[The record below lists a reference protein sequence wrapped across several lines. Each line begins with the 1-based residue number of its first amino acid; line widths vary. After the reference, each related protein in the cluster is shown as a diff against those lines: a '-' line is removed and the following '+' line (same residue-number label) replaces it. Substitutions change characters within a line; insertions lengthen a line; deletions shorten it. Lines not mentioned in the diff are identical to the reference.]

1 MSIHDQTNSTGPNS
15 SARDSFEQAYQ
26 KAKAALFMAKT
37 DEQRQ
42 EALNLY
48 NDLLLEFSEHPRVY
62 LAEIDVAKM
71 GDGSPSSLK
80 KGNDILERLL
90 RRHDLETEAGVNIA
104 LELLDFRLRLGA
116 RTELMQLRDSEALVD
131 NLLASGVDRTTKI
144 KLVVFQLEIAR
155 YDKQPAAGIELA
167 RQKLIEELNWIEEGG
182 IEELRDKKQRSEYMS
197 AVRNLHWSMANV
209 LAANPS
215 KEAIEAA
222 TGVPQMA
229 MDVDRDHLLNAIK
242 SARQHLKS
250 AEQSQESAEQESDFW

>member
-1 MSIHDQTNSTGPNS
+1 MTIITKRNGSMSIHDQTNSTGPNS

-48 NDLLLEFSEHPRVY
+48 NDLLLGFSEHPRVY

-80 KGNDILERLL
+80 RGNDILERLL
-90 RRHDLETEAGVNIA
+90 RRHDLETEVGVNIA

-155 YDKQPAAGIELA
+155 YDKTTGC
-167 RQKLIEELNWIEEGG
+167 
-182 IEELRDKKQRSEYMS
+182 
-197 AVRNLHWSMANV
+197 RN
-209 LAANPS
+209 
-215 KEAIEAA
+215 
-222 TGVPQMA
+222 
-229 MDVDRDHLLNAIK
+229 
-242 SARQHLKS
+242 
-250 AEQSQESAEQESDFW
+250 